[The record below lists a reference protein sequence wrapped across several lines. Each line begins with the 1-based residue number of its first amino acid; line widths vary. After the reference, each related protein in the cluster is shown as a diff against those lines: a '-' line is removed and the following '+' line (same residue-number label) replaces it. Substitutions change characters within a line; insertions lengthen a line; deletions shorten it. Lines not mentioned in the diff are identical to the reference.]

1 MNRLKLTVLLPA
13 LLLAGCAV
21 TSPEQTTIGSTAGQV
36 PTASS
41 TGQALPTQSAP
52 TTQPP
57 TLPDK
62 QVWDPE
68 SGGIYDLTD
77 MLPQIDGYYP

>member
-1 MNRLKLTVLLPA
+1 MNRLKLTALLPA

-21 TSPEQTTIGSTAGQV
+21 TSPEQTTIGSTAEQV

-41 TGQALPTQSAP
+41 TAQALPTQSAP
-52 TTQPP
+52 TTEPP
-57 TLPDK
+57 TLPDT

-68 SGGIYDLTD
+68 SGGIYA
-77 MLPQIDGYYP
+77 LPVKLHQ